1 MCPWNSPCKYPDI
14 SEPVQGRVKSL
25 SQLKITLLNNLISF
39 LFPKLLELIFI
50 HKNTPPKVW
59 NAKMGLKSFFLDTL
73 YLQDWNEC

>member
-1 MCPWNSPCKYPDI
+1 MAVNENHKIFCIFLTNN
-14 SEPVQGRVKSL
+14 VHL
-25 SQLKITLLNNLISF
+25 LKILLNNLISF

-59 NAKMGLKSFFLDTL
+59 NAKMGLKSFFWDTL